1 MEPRQILRSG
11 ITASALAHL
20 SCLLL
25 VIFFAEVHPF
35 STVTAEPIAVDLV
48 APDQVSKSSEKPKSP
63 ELPPKEKE
71 KPTDSLDLSSK
82 VDPSGKAETA
92 AKTATASPPSPAAAS
107 SPPAASPQATKAA
120 PTAAPPPPEKQA
132 ALAQPTSPQPPA
144 LAQAAAP
151 AASPAPVPGQPP
163 GGQQRAAPPPVQPAY
178 VAPAPDLSF
187 QYPVLLGGLPQDR
200 AGDGFDAPA
209 TDRADVGNDM
219 IAEFRKHLKSCSKL
233 PGDIAPTDQVA
244 IKLRVA
250 MSPDG
255 RLAAEPVLIEAKASM
270 KGPLLMRSAISA
282 LEDCQPYT
290 MLPADKYREWKV
302 LDLVFTPRD
311 FIGAS

>member
-11 ITASALAHL
+11 ITASALAHV

-35 STVTAEPIAVDLV
+35 STVTAEPIAVDIV
-48 APDQVSKSSEKPKSP
+48 APDEVSKSSEKPKSP
-63 ELPPKEKE
+63 ELPPKEQE

-92 AKTATASPPSPAAAS
+92 AKTATASPP
-107 SPPAASPQATKAA
+107 PPATPPQATKPAQS
-120 PTAAPPPPEKQA
+120 AAPPAPQKQA
-132 ALAQPTSPQPPA
+132 ALAQPAPPQP
-144 LAQAAAP
+144 AAP
-151 AASPAPVPGQPP
+151 APSASSAPVPGQPS
-163 GGQQRAAPPPVQPAY
+163 GGQQRMAPTTPVQPAY
-178 VAPAPDLSF
+178 AAPQPDLSF

-209 TDRADVGNDM
+209 TEKAEVGNDM
-219 IAEFRKHLKSCSKL
+219 IAAFRKHLKSCSKL
-233 PGDIAPTDQVA
+233 PEDIAPSDPVA
-244 IKLRVA
+244 IKIRVA
-250 MSPDG
+250 MTPDG
-255 RLAAEPVLIEAKASM
+255 RLATDPVLIEAKASM

-282 LEDCQPYT
+282 LEACQPYT

-302 LDLVFTPRD
+302 LDLIFTPRD

>member
-1 MEPRQILRSG
+1 VEPRQILRSG

-25 VIFFAEVHPF
+25 VVFFAEVHPF
-35 STVTAEPIAVDLV
+35 STVTAEPIAVDIV
-48 APDQVSKSSEKPKSP
+48 APEEVAKKVEEAKP

-71 KPTDSLDLSSK
+71 KPTLDLSSK
-82 VDPSGKAETA
+82 VDPSGKAETPP
-92 AKTATASPPSPAAAS
+92 KTASPS
-107 SPPAASPQATKAA
+107 SPPPAEASAPPPAQPQATKSAQA
-120 PTAAPPPPEKQA
+120 AAPPSPQKQA
-132 ALAQPTSPQPPA
+132 ALAPPTPPQSA
-144 LAQAAAP
+144 AAAP

-163 GGQQRAAPPPVQPAY
+163 GGLQRAAPPPPVQPAY

-209 TDRADVGNDM
+209 TEKADVGNDM

-244 IKLRVA
+244 IKIRVA
-250 MSPDG
+250 MTPEG
-255 RLAAEPVLIEAKASM
+255 RLAAEPVLIAGPPSM

-282 LEDCQPYT
+282 LEACQPYT

-302 LDLVFTPRD
+302 LDLVLTPRD
-311 FIGAS
+311 FTGAS